1 MSKEYRQHEFEGMQ
15 VVLTPTR
22 KAQPPYP
29 EANFDGTGW
38 ALCGRLL
45 TGETI
50 DEFATRAEDIHARHW
65 AANTDNGIESERRLT
80 KKVERVMKF
89 IKEKESCKQA

>member
-1 MSKEYRQHEFEGMQ
+1 MSKEYKQHEFQGMQ
-15 VVLTPTR
+15 LVLTPTKR
-22 KAQPPYP
+22 EEPPYP

-50 DEFATRAEDIHARHW
+50 DEFVIRAEDIHARHW
-65 AANTDNGIESERRLT
+65 EANKDIIMEED
-80 KKVERVMKF
+80 KKTYKNK
-89 IKEKESCKQA
+89 ITPCNQA